1 MSSDGRAS
9 FRRVPSGF
17 VLAIQDGRL
26 SSSDWGRFVTLVRE
40 RRTDTPPLS
49 LTRSQGAYP
58 DAAQR
63 RALMEAIGPAL
74 QPHARI
80 AVLTD
85 SVVGRAAVT
94 AMTWITPG
102 FRAFR
107 QDDTAGALN
116 YLGVSGAA
124 AADMERA
131 LVELESELSV
141 RVNAR

>member
-1 MSSDGRAS
+1 MSSDGRAC

-17 VLAIQDGRL
+17 VLAMQDGRL
-26 SSSDWGRFVTLVRE
+26 ASADWDRFVTLVRE
-40 RRTDTPPLS
+40 RRIDTPPLC

-94 AMTWITPG
+94 AMAWITPG
-102 FRAFR
+102 FRPFR
-107 QDDTAGALN
+107 PHDTAGALH
-116 YLGVSGAA
+116 YLGVTGAPT
-124 AADMERA
+124 ADMERV
-131 LVELESELSV
+131 LVELEAELGV
-141 RVNAR
+141 RVNAS